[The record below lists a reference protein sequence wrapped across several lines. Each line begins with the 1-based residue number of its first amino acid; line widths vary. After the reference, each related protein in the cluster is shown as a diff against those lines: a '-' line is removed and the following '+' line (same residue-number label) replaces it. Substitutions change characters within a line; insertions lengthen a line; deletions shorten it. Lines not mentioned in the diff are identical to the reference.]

1 VNLANDRNVAG
12 QAHVMIPESGVFLV
26 VTQTLQ
32 FLKCYFITE
41 ILVDGIFFQGWVVPT
56 NFNKFG
62 IFSTFTGPDS
72 YLSCIHVHVSHLM
85 DALFVGASL
94 VPPTFFC
101 GMGWDRK
108 RTAQLVPFSL
118 AKSPRGVLRAV
129 TCHKRGAGAR
139 KEGVIFLGWSLVR
152 HLKKKK
158 KHPRG

>member
-1 VNLANDRNVAG
+1 
-12 QAHVMIPESGVFLV
+12 MIPESGVFFGCH
-26 VTQTLQ
+26 TNSPI
-32 FLKCYFITE
+32 LKMLFYNGNTRRWYF
-41 ILVDGIFFQGWVVPT
+41 FRGWVVPT